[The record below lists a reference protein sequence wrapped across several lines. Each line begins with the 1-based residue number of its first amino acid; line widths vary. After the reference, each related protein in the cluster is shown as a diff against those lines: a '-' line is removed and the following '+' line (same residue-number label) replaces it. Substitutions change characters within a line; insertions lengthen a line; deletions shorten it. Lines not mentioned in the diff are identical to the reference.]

1 MASACLSVY
10 ATEVRLIEQLT
21 ERARLQ
27 HVLTITTTTATTSAW
42 GTTTTT
48 TAPITAHAF
57 QGDKARQLLPRTRSQ
72 SPRSRDQTDGQATRA
87 AALEV
92 VKEEEAE
99 ANARSRQLNIDS
111 NQSISTKTA
120 LMKEL

>member
-42 GTTTTT
+42 GTTTT

-92 VKEEEAE
+92 VKEEEA
-99 ANARSRQLNIDS
+99 NLGSLQLNIDS